1 MRRRRSCGSGDCS
14 IVHAA
19 ALRFGSVSVIG
30 IVGYTLAAIGLL
42 FICVGLF
49 VLMQRL
55 LSDEI
60 DQNLLGP
67 IAVVIIG
74 AVTLAPGLWIVL
86 SVMPG

>member
-1 MRRRRSCGSGDCS
+1 M
-14 IVHAA
+14 
-19 ALRFGSVSVIG
+19 IG